1 MNRFRL
7 PSLGLLCLLVT
18 GCVEGEVTYTIN
30 PDGSAKIQFDVVT
43 VKPPTPFDPGPKNA
57 DEPLDELLRKAIRQT
72 LETPGV
78 VAWKDVSARFQ
89 PDGKLKFAGTA
100 YVKRLED
107 FETGAGSLPIFGPTF
122 NAE

>member
-7 PSLGLLCLLVT
+7 AALGLLCLLAA
-18 GCVEGEVTYTIN
+18 GCVEGDVTYTVN

-43 VKPPTPFDPGPKNA
+43 VKPPALFEPGPKKS

-78 VAWKDVSARFQ
+78 VAWKDVTAQFQ

-100 YVKRLED
+100 YV
-107 FETGAGSLPIFGPTF
+107 
-122 NAE
+122 